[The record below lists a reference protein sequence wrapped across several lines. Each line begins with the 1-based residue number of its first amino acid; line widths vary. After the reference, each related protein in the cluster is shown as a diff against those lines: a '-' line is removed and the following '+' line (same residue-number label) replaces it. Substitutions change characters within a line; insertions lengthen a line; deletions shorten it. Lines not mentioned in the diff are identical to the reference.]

1 MVSSRLRSERS
12 PIRSRSSSSA
22 NSWLSTSPARAGSW
36 KDGRCSS
43 SRRTSWASFTNSS
56 KSSSTWSSFP
66 WWSPPRS
73 PPRACTWSP
82 PPRPPLPP
90 PPPPPPRPPARNLPP
105 SPAARPLGQKP
116 PLLPELQGRQV
127 EGRDLGLDLAV
138 DDQLLLLDQLVEILL
153 EVLAE
158 ELVVLVLGYAPPVDL
173 HGGLV
178 SQKLRPMILKSD
190 RAQAEQYPCSSM
202 ALRSRTSRSSRLL
215 ASISSVFS

>member
-82 PPRPPLPP
+82 PPQPP
-90 PPPPPPRPPARNLPP
+90 PPPPPPPGRPP
-105 SPAARPLGQKP
+105 GQKP